1 MRKTMMFLSLLAVL
15 AFAYGCADSTDTP
28 PADPDASESNGDEA
42 AQGNSEIEAA
52 IAELPEADQEAARAQ
67 KICPVSGE
75 PLGSMGTPCKV
86 TVKDRE
92 VFLCCKGCEGA
103 IEEDPDTYLAKLDE

>member
-15 AFAYGCADSTDTP
+15 AFAYGCAESTDTP
-28 PADPDASESNGDEA
+28 PADPEDSQSSDEA

-52 IAELPEADQEAARAQ
+52 IAAMPEADQEAARAQ

-92 VFLCCKGCEGA
+92 VFLCCSGCEDA
-103 IEEDPDTYLAKLDE
+103 IKDDPDTYLTKLDE